1 MTKQYFL
8 PVKSEIE
15 VNVDFAILYNY
26 IREYA
31 ELDDPDDIYTEFGDN
46 IIYYLNNT
54 PGLNISIDE
63 DLLDEDCADEA
74 EDEIWHGFGQWI
86 DDNIM

>member
-8 PVKSEIE
+8 PIKGELEI
-15 VNVDFAILYNY
+15 NVDFALLYDY
-26 IREYA
+26 IKEHA

-63 DLLDEDCADEA
+63 NLLDEYLEEEA
-74 EDEIWHGFGQWI
+74 EDEIWYGFGQWI
-86 DDNIM
+86 DENIK